1 MIAPQQGMMSP
12 QQIPPQAP
20 PQEHM
25 MPDGAM
31 MSGAQHGQG
40 QPPQK
45 ELQGFTGTLTIEGKP
60 VQVEN
65 GDLTYDGET
74 VFVTADGQ
82 MVIDQ
87 NKQVIAYIEN
97 GQIRPMDNAHME
109 ALKQQGLVDAA
120 GNGGAQ

>member
-1 MIAPQQGMMSP
+1 
-12 QQIPPQAP
+12 
-20 PQEHM
+20 
-25 MPDGAM
+25 
-31 MSGAQHGQG
+31 
-40 QPPQK
+40 
-45 ELQGFTGTLTIEGKP
+45 
-60 VQVEN
+60 
-65 GDLTYDGET
+65 
-74 VFVTADGQ
+74 VTADGQ

>member
-12 QQIPPQAP
+12 QQIPPQAMPPEGAP
-20 PQEHM
+20 PQ
-25 MPDGAM
+25 GM
-31 MSGAQHGQG
+31 MSGAQ
-40 QPPQK
+40 PPQGRQPK

-82 MVIDQ
+82 MVIDS

-97 GQIRPMDNAHME
+97 GEIRPMDNAHME

>member
-12 QQIPPQAP
+12 QQIPPQMP
-20 PQEHM
+20 PQAS
-25 MPDGAM
+25 PQGM
-31 MSGAQHGQG
+31 MSGAQPPQG
-40 QPPQK
+40 QQPK

-60 VQVEN
+60 VQVQN

-82 MVIDQ
+82 MVIDS

-97 GQIRPMDNAHME
+97 GEIRPMDNAHME

>member
-20 PQEHM
+20 PQQHM

-40 QPPQK
+40 QQPK

-60 VQVEN
+60 VQVQN

-82 MVIDQ
+82 MVIDK

-97 GQIRPMDNAHME
+97 GEIRPMDNAHME
-109 ALKQQGLVDAA
+109 TLKQQGLVDAA

>member
-12 QQIPPQAP
+12 QQIPPQAMP
-20 PQEHM
+20 PQG
-25 MPDGAM
+25 MPPQGM
-31 MSGAQHGQG
+31 MSGAQPPQG

-97 GQIRPMDNAHME
+97 GQIKPMDNAHME